1 MPLIDLSDTAVFLTH
16 RLPEALG
23 GGPPPT
29 DADAGLGAEAKPKAA
44 ATQPA
49 INADVSA
56 VLLAYLL
63 VAAGIGAGIGLWA
76 WRDPTSFPPGAGV
89 SVFAPLY
96 ILAQAIER
104 FIEPFSSYLGS
115 AKPDGGT
122 KADKKKKPEA
132 LGLLNQ
138 AIADKDAAGAAE
150 WARVVDKI
158 RRHTAVIAWGVA
170 TFLGT
175 VLCGLFGLYMLRLIG
190 FTAVPKQIDIA
201 ISGLAVGSGTKPL
214 HDLIGNIQKS
224 KEQKEDP
231 PEKKAS

>member
-23 GGPPPT
+23 GGPPHA
-29 DADAGLGAEAKPKAA
+29 DADAGLDTQAKPKAA

-56 VLLAYLL
+56 VLLGYLL

-76 WRDPTSFPPGAGV
+76 WRDPTSFTPGAGV

-104 FIEPFSSYLGS
+104 FIEPFSSFLGS
-115 AKPDGGT
+115 AARDSGNK
-122 KADKKKKPEA
+122 DKKKKPEA
-132 LGLLNQ
+132 LGLLNE
-138 AIADKDAAGAAE
+138 AIANKDAASAAE

-158 RRHTAVIAWGVA
+158 RRNTAVIAWGVA

-214 HDLIGNIQKS
+214 HDLIGNIQKA

-231 PEKKAS
+231 PEKKAA